1 MGKLGLATGPHFES
15 YDFAPY
21 IDLFLDGM
29 LEEQVELIR
38 DLFKDCGMEGSGVVV
53 GGA

>member
-1 MGKLGLATGPHFES
+1 MGKLGLATDPHFES
-15 YDFAPY
+15 DDFAPY

-29 LEEQVELIR
+29 LEEQVELIH
-38 DLFKDCGMEGSGVVV
+38 DLFKDCGMEVSGVVV

>member
-15 YDFAPY
+15 DDFAPY

-29 LEEQVELIR
+29 LEEQVELIC
-38 DLFKDCGMEGSGVVV
+38 DLFKDCRMEGSGVVV